1 MLVGAD
7 EYMEIA
13 IFQVCDLSQPSETR
27 KAALVRRGCVA
38 LTFVPFRPKIPAN
51 VHFVPTHWADHLALP
66 RHRETRRRRDGCRLQ
81 G

>member
-1 MLVGAD
+1 MIPHDCGSPFPERIVLMLVGAD

-51 VHFVPTHWADHLALP
+51 VHFVPTH
-66 RHRETRRRRDGCRLQ
+66 
-81 G
+81 